1 MLIRGVWTTWRY
13 FDGGF
18 QVGEFHLEQ
27 GGKEKAVCTWPINL
41 NGLYLQAEGEHE
53 SSKYGKQL
61 RLTNIFITSGKSHI
75 ARNLL
80 SSGLLPGIGPITA
93 EAMTMRWGEKVFKHI
108 NKADLLSVKGIGSVK
123 ADKILRGWETVENR
137 IDSIFFAAEHGLNLT
152 HAMKLYEKYG
162 ESLRFTVTE
171 NPYVI
176 MEIHGIGW
184 KTAEKLANRLGFD
197 MADER
202 RYHAA
207 TRVVIR
213 EQSDNGHTYAL
224 KDSIWRRMV
233 EMMAPFCS
241 KKIWEDSLET
251 APMELIYQHHDG
263 TMALPELFG
272 AEEAISYSI
281 RRIQNSAYPFL
292 YGTTISDDILNK
304 EQQQAIFNALKYG
317 VSVLTGSAGT
327 GKTLTINTLVEL
339 LKTEGL
345 SVALCAPTGMAAK
358 RMQEMSGHEAK
369 TIHRLLG
376 IKWVGAQEI
385 EKLNYNVIIVDETS
399 MEDVY
404 LAKQLLGAIKNDAH
418 ILFVGD
424 AFQLPSVGPGEFL
437 RDIILAGVPTT
448 ILTTIY
454 RAAENSGI
462 VQNAKLLRQ
471 GGHNREALNFDDY
484 TDIHLVPALS
494 DETIPLLVDKDMI
507 ILAGFR
513 KEVEVLNRTL
523 QKMRNPKSIEEHINI
538 RGDMFFAVG
547 DPVRQ
552 TKNNYDLEVFNGEI
566 GVITYIDFKHEED
579 FLGLHPILTV
589 EFPDRIVEYTEEQA
603 SKLVLAYALTI
614 HSAQGSEWEKVAVVV
629 PYSTNPFT
637 QQHFMS
643 ASLLYTAMTRARTD
657 LTLIVKDKRA
667 LPHYRSAIAYNRR
680 RTYLQELLTSV
691 L

>member
-18 QVGEFHLEQ
+18 QVGEFDIEQ
-27 GGKEKAVCTWPINL
+27 GGIEKVVCKWPINL
-41 NGLYLQAEGEHE
+41 NGLYLQAEGKHE

-61 RLTNIFITSGKSHI
+61 RLTNILITSGKSHI

-93 EAMTMRWGEKVFKHI
+93 EAMTMRWGEDVFKHI
-108 NKADLLSVKGIGSVK
+108 NEDDLLSVKGIGLVK
-123 ADKILRGWETVENR
+123 MEKILRGWEIVENR

-176 MEIHGIGW
+176 MEVHGIGW
-184 KTAEKLANRLGFD
+184 KTAEKLAARLGFD
-197 MADER
+197 TADER

-224 KDSIWRRMV
+224 KNSIWRRMV

-272 AEEAISYSI
+272 AEEAVAYSI
-281 RRIQNSAYPFL
+281 RRIQNSAFPFM
-292 YGTTISDDILNK
+292 YGIQISDDLLNNK
-304 EQQQAIFNALKYG
+304 QQQAIYNALQYG

-339 LKTEGL
+339 LKNEGL

-358 RMQEMSGHEAK
+358 RMQEMTKHEAK

-376 IKWVGAQEI
+376 IKWVGQAEI
-385 EKLNYNVIIVDETS
+385 EELNYSFIIVDETS
-399 MEDVY
+399 MEDIY
-404 LAKQLLGAIKNDAH
+404 LAKQLLAAVKNGSH

-448 ILTTIY
+448 KLTTIY

-462 VQNAKLLRQ
+462 VQNAKLLRR
-471 GGHNREALNFDDY
+471 GGNREALNFDY
-484 TDIHLVPALS
+484 SDIHLLPALS

-513 KEVEVLNRTL
+513 KEVEILNETL
-523 QKMRNPKSIEEHINI
+523 QKMRNPRSIEEHINI
-538 RGDMFFAVG
+538 RGDMLLAVG

-552 TKNNYDLEVFNGEI
+552 TRNNYDIEVFNGEI

-579 FLGLHPILTV
+579 FLGLNPILTV

-667 LPHYRSAIAYNRR
+667 LQHYRGAVAYLRR
-680 RTYLQELLTSV
+680 RTYLQELLTDV